1 MNSENKITINNLIYA
16 LLFLVFGIVLLTST
30 TDLISIASKVIGVI
44 LIIFGIIKAI
54 IYTYKKGK
62 YSNYSLSELIIGI
75 IVIGLG
81 VLLLLYSSTLS
92 FVIRIV
98 VGLWIL
104 FAGVNRII
112 FSIYI
117 RQVDKIGFRIYLI
130 TALLMVLVGI
140 LLISGLLDQL
150 IGLFIIIYSV
160 IEIIDYIYYKINS
173 KKYESKTSSNKMV
186 KIKDERIVDAIVDE
200 E

>member
-1 MNSENKITINNLIYA
+1 M
-16 LLFLVFGIVLLTST
+16 VTST
-30 TDLISIASKVIGVI
+30 ADLVSIASKVIGVI
-44 LIIFGIIKAI
+44 LIIFGIIKVI
-54 IYTYKKGK
+54 LYTYRKGK

-117 RQVDKIGFRIYLI
+117 RQVDKIGFRMF
-130 TALLMVLVGI
+130 LMVLVGI

-160 IEIIDYIYYKINS
+160 IEIVDYIYYKINS

>member
-117 RQVDKIGFRIYLI
+117 RQVDKIGFRIYNGFNI
-130 TALLMVLVGI
+130 N
-140 LLISGLLDQL
+140 QL